1 MINENQIL
9 ALGIFQAKYGIGRKE
24 MAEKLNVTINTVNMW
39 CEGYMELTEEDA
51 ERITKTFS
59 VDIFDLIKT

>member
-24 MAEKLNVTINTVNMW
+24 MAETLNVTVNTINMW
-39 CEGYMELTEEDA
+39 CEGYIELTEEDA
-51 ERITKTFS
+51 DKITNVFD
-59 VDIFDLIKT
+59 VNIFDLIKT